1 MYTVMWENGRPEG
14 PESRLIRAGWD
25 RLGKLANL
33 TPNNARL
40 ACGRLISKLAIEVA
54 APENS
59 AARIGRSYRVWSWAK
74 LVKLRKAVG
83 MEWYVKTRG
92 VRFVR
97 PPAEYPDACALWDAH
112 VAAAT
117 EKGTVPEKR
126 MEAIPVSGAG
136 SVPFSGRDY
145 LKHSKSIE
153 RRGSSSS
160 ALAPSQAGDADLLRR
175 HLMAYAAAW
184 GTGEIKCSVPD
195 EDVLMRCLAIAPVQE
210 LIEAL
215 QALKEEAVRDRAQTP
230 CGRKFV
236 WFVEVFRNKIK
247 GR

>member
-1 MYTVMWENGRPEG
+1 MYAVMWEKGQPENG
-14 PESRLIRAGWD
+14 ESRLIRAGWD
-25 RLGKLANL
+25 RLGRLANL

-40 ACGRLISKLAIEVA
+40 ACGRLISKLAIEVVA
-54 APENS
+54 LENS
-59 AARIGRSYRVWSWAK
+59 AAQLGRTYRVWGYAK
-74 LVKLRKAVG
+74 LVNRRKTAG

-117 EKGTVPEKR
+117 EKGTVPEKI
-126 MEAIPVSGAG
+126 METTPVSGAG
-136 SVPFSGRDY
+136 SVPFLGRA

-153 RRGSSSS
+153 KRNSSSS
-160 ALAPSQAGDADLLRR
+160 GLPALVGEADLLRR

-184 GTGEIKCSVPD
+184 GTSGLRCSAPD
-195 EDVLMRCLAIAPVQE
+195 EDILRRCLAIAPAQQ
-210 LIEAL
+210 LIEVL
-215 QALKEEAVRDRAQTP
+215 EDLKEEAVRDRARPP
-230 CGRKFV
+230 CGNKFV